1 MSEFS
6 SRLDPDGCL
15 SPKDA
20 KISSLD
26 NHLSIEMEKFRSRM
40 LICSEILQ
48 SMRQCDNQCDSVEKN
63 FQAITTKLLNLV
75 QAVHVSIY
83 KLDKFADH
91 HSGIGISGKIVAEA
105 IAPYCQP
112 CSQLQIENIL
122 KEEYQWGQD
131 TTGQILDLYTAGMTR
146 CEINL
151 AEIFAG
157 KAYLLVPIILSD
169 REPAHPLWGF
179 LTVYQ
184 CTAWS
189 GDSFQS
195 SWDQDDVLML
205 QQIAMQIEII
215 LQRENRSTRLLEQ
228 VREAEQSYAT
238 LYRWMEHYRY
248 LVEQIPN
255 VCYVSPITN
264 TPEFAYISPQLQTL
278 LGIHPSKWNAGFFNT
293 WAEYVHPD
301 DLDRVHQAVRHT
313 IETGSPFCC
322 EYRMIASDGKIIWL
336 RDTAHLGLATDGKTQ
351 VLRGSAFD
359 ISDRKESELRFQ
371 GIFNN
376 TFQFV
381 GLLSLDG
388 IFLEVNQTALDFGGI
403 THAEVIGKPIWET
416 YWLTISEA
424 TQNRMKQAV
433 QQAAQGEF
441 VRYEMD
447 IFGAGQ
453 TITTIDFS
461 IRPLTDESG
470 QVILLIPEG
479 RDISELKVIEQA
491 LRKSEASLAEAQRVA
506 SLGSWEWNILDD
518 EIIWSRE
525 MFNIFECDPAIPT
538 PKYEEHLQFFTI
550 SSQEK
555 LRQAVD
561 ETINTGKSYHLE
573 LDSQRSDVACRYVEA
588 IGHAEYDDQGQVVR
602 LYGTVQDISDRK
614 LAESKLLQNET
625 LLKLTLANAPV
636 GIATFDLEGKF
647 LMVNQG
653 FCNTFGYTE
662 AELLNMTALE
672 LTHPSSGEKTLA
684 ALNRLLDNEAI
695 SVKVEKQ
702 YIHKNGHAIDVIS
715 RFGLVRDENGKPI
728 QFVAGVEDITERNQ
742 TEAKLAAAK
751 VAESANKAKSEF
763 LAVMSHEL
771 RTPMN
776 AVIGMTEILGN
787 TPLTRQ
793 QQQYVATIRQ
803 GGEVLL
809 SVINNILD
817 FSRIESGHFELE
829 EHPFKLQQCIE
840 EVLELMSSRT
850 AEKFLEL
857 VTFVS
862 LDVPQQLIGDYTRL
876 RQILVNLVSNAI
888 KFTESGE
895 IIITVNSQLID
906 RETNTYELRFDIR
919 DTGIGIAP
927 EAIAKLF
934 KAFSQ
939 ADNSIARQYGGTGL
953 GLAICKQ
960 LCELM
965 GGEIGVSSIVGAGS
979 TFSFSIQVRAITED
993 VDITDAIALELRGK
1007 RILSVNTSATLQQAI
1022 ALYAQPWEMSVQ
1034 AAYSATDALQ
1044 FLTTSNFDAILV
1056 DRQLIESD
1064 GSQIDGLEL
1073 AKNIQ
1078 EIFPDL
1084 NLILL
1089 TPINVIL
1096 NEGNNVNSV
1105 YFGDYI
1111 TKPISV
1117 SKLYQAFCNVFIS
1130 KKARTFPNH
1139 ISPQPLYESDEILG
1153 DENFAKCY
1161 PFKILVV
1168 EDNPVNQKILLLMLE
1183 NLGYKAE
1190 ATENGQKAINAFLDR
1205 AYDLIFM
1212 DIQMPIMNG
1221 LTASK
1226 SIRQLPSQQPW
1237 IIGLSANAFSES
1249 RESAMSAGMNDY
1261 LTKPLKST
1269 SLIAALQRIPQQQH
1283 LVIDHS
1289 QPPIDLSI
1297 LSNLEDS
1304 VGTQNLDELINVYL
1318 DHSAQAIATMKEA
1331 FQDQDFVTMEAQ
1343 NHALKGGSATFGA
1356 TQLFSSCQ
1364 ALQSICKMLIKSN
1377 THTEEDI
1384 IKIASLLE
1392 NIEEQYN
1399 YVYQTFQSRGFNPLM
1414 L

>member
-1 MSEFS
+1 MNSPLD
-6 SRLDPDGCL
+6 LDPDRSL
-15 SPKDA
+15 STKDA

-26 NHLSIEMEKFRSRM
+26 NHSSIEMDKFRSRM

-48 SMRQCDNQCDSVEKN
+48 SMRHYDNQCDNVEKI
-63 FQAITTKLLNLV
+63 FQTITTKLLNLV

-83 KLDKFADH
+83 KLDKFADR
-91 HSGIGISGKIVAEA
+91 HSGIEISGKIIAEA
-105 IAPYCQP
+105 IAPQCQP
-112 CSQLQIENIL
+112 CSQFQLENIL
-122 KEEYQWGQD
+122 REEYQWGQD
-131 TTGQILDLYTAGMTR
+131 ITGQILDLYTAGMTR
-146 CEINL
+146 CELNL
-151 AEIFAG
+151 AEVFVG

-169 REPAHPLWGF
+169 REPEHPLWGF
-179 LTVYQ
+179 LTVHQ
-184 CTAWS
+184 CTAL
-189 GDSFQS
+189 GGKSFQS
-195 SWDQDDVLML
+195 SWDQDDALML

-228 VREAEQSYAT
+228 VKEAEQSYAT
-238 LYRWMEHYRY
+238 LYRWMENYRY

-264 TPEFAYISPQLQTL
+264 TSEFAYISPQLQTL
-278 LGIHPSKWNAGFFNT
+278 LGIDSSKWNAGFFNT

-301 DLDRVHQAVRHT
+301 DRDRVHQAVRHT
-313 IETGSPFCC
+313 IETGEPFCC
-322 EYRMIASDGKIIWL
+322 EYRMIARDGKIIWL
-336 RDTAHLGLATDGKTQ
+336 RDTAHLGLATDGKTK

-403 THAEVIGKPIWET
+403 THAEVIGQPIWET

-424 TQNRMKQAV
+424 TQNRIKQAV

-461 IRPLTDESG
+461 LRPLKDESG

-479 RDISELKVIEQA
+479 RDISELKATEKA
-491 LRKSEASLAEAQRVA
+491 LRKSEAMLAKAQQIAKIGNWEWSVA
-506 SLGSWEWNILDD
+506 DNIATWSNELFRIFGRDPKLGSP
-518 EIIWSRE
+518 S
-525 MFNIFECDPAIPT
+525 
-538 PKYEEHLQFFTI
+538 YEEVLQYYVEEDRQKHI
-550 SSQEK
+550 
-555 LRQAVD
+555 QAVD
-561 ETINTGKSYHLE
+561 NAVKNGGSYHLD
-573 LDSQRSDVACRYVEA
+573 LRVQKSDDSYIYIEA
-588 IGHAEYDDQGQVVR
+588 FGHAEYDDHGSIIN
-602 LYGTVQDISDRK
+602 LYGTAQDISDRK
-614 LAESKLLQNET
+614 LVEAKLLQSEA
-625 LLKLTLANAPV
+625 LLKLTLANVPI

-653 FCNTFGYTE
+653 FCTTFGYTE
-662 AELLNMTALE
+662 AELLAMTAIE
-672 LTHPSSGEKTLA
+672 LTHPNSVEKTLT
-684 ALNRLLDNEAI
+684 ALHRLIANEAT
-695 SVKVEKQ
+695 SGELEKQ

-728 QFVAGVEDITERNQ
+728 QFVAGVEDVTERKQ
-742 TEAKLAAAK
+742 TEAKLAAAR
-751 VAESANKAKSEF
+751 VAELSNKAKSEF

-776 AVIGMTEILGN
+776 AVIGMTEILES

-793 QQQYVATIRQ
+793 QQQYVTTIRQ

-829 EHPFKLQQCIE
+829 ERPFKLQQCIE

-857 VTFVS
+857 VPFVS

-895 IIITVNSQLID
+895 IIITVNSRLID
-906 RETNTYELRFDIR
+906 HQTNIYEVHFDVR

-927 EAIAKLF
+927 EAISKLF

-965 GGEIGVSSIVGAGS
+965 GGEIGVSSNVGKGS
-979 TFSFSIQVRAITED
+979 TFSFSIQVRAIIED
-993 VDITDAIALELRGK
+993 ADTTAIAPDLRGK
-1007 RILSVNTSATLQQAI
+1007 RILSVNTNSTLQQAI
-1022 ALYAQPWEMSVQ
+1022 ALYTQPWEMNLQ
-1034 AAYSATDALQ
+1034 AVYSAANALQ
-1044 FLTTSNFDAILV
+1044 SLTTSNFDVILI

-1064 GSQIDGLEL
+1064 GSQMDGLEL
-1073 AKNIQ
+1073 AKHIQ
-1078 EIFPDL
+1078 EIFPEL

-1089 TPINVIL
+1089 TPVNIIL
-1096 NEGNNVNSV
+1096 NENDNANLAC
-1105 YFGDYI
+1105 FGDYI
-1111 TKPISV
+1111 TKPISA
-1117 SKLYQAFCNVFIS
+1117 SKLYQAFCNIFSEKVPTIPQD
-1130 KKARTFPNH
+1130 ATNTRTQAPFA
-1139 ISPQPLYESDEILG
+1139 SDEILR
-1153 DENFAKCY
+1153 DENFAQCY

-1183 NLGYKAE
+1183 NLGYKAGF
-1190 ATENGQKAINAFLDR
+1190 TENGQKAINAFLDQ

-1261 LTKPLKST
+1261 LTKPLKTS
-1269 SLIAALQRIPQQQH
+1269 SLIAALQRIPQHQH
-1283 LVIDHS
+1283 LAIHS
-1289 QPPIDLSI
+1289 QPPVDLSI

-1318 DHSAQAIATMKEA
+1318 EHSAKAIATMKEA
-1331 FQDQDFVTMEAQ
+1331 FQAQDFVKIEAH
-1343 NHALKGGSATFGA
+1343 NHSLKGGSATFGA
-1356 TQLFSSCQ
+1356 AQLFSSCQ
-1364 ALQSICKMLIKSN
+1364 ALQSICKKLIKSN
-1377 THTEEDI
+1377 AHTEEDI
-1384 IKIASLLE
+1384 SKIASLLE
-1392 NIEEQYN
+1392 NIEDQYN
-1399 YVYQTFQSRGFNPLM
+1399 YVYQTFQSRGGSSPVL
-1414 L
+1414 

>member
-1 MSEFS
+1 
-6 SRLDPDGCL
+6 
-15 SPKDA
+15 
-20 KISSLD
+20 
-26 NHLSIEMEKFRSRM
+26 MEKFRSRM

-48 SMRQCDNQCDSVEKN
+48 SIRQYDSQFDNIEKT

-83 KLDKFADH
+83 KLNKFADH
-91 HSGIGISGKIVAEA
+91 RSGIGISGKIIAEA
-105 IAPYCQP
+105 IAPQCQP
-112 CSQLQIENIL
+112 CSQFQIENIL
-122 KEEYQWGQD
+122 REEYAWGQD

-169 REPAHPLWGF
+169 QEPENSLWGF
-179 LTVYQ
+179 LTVQQ
-184 CTAWS
+184 CTS
-189 GDSFQS
+189 LGGESFQS

-215 LQRENRSTRLLEQ
+215 LQRENRSTRLLER
-228 VREAEQSYAT
+228 VKEAEQSYAT

-255 VCYVSPITN
+255 VCYVSPIAN

-278 LGIHPSKWNAGFFNT
+278 LGVHPSKWNAGFFNT

-301 DLDRVHQAVRHT
+301 DRDRVHQAVRHT
-313 IETGSPFCC
+313 IETGEPFCC
-322 EYRMIASDGKIIWL
+322 EYRLIASDGKIIWL

-403 THAEVIGKPIWET
+403 THADVIGKPIWET
-416 YWLTISEA
+416 YWLAISKA

-461 IRPLTDESG
+461 IRPLKDEAG

-479 RDISELKVIEQA
+479 RDISELKEIEKT
-491 LRKSEASLAEAQRVA
+491 LRKSQSMLAKAQQIA
-506 SLGSWEWNILDD
+506 KLGNWEWNVIDRKT
-518 EIIWSRE
+518 IWSDE
-525 MFNIFECDPAIPT
+525 LFHIFGRDPNLGVPS
-538 PKYEEHLQFFTI
+538 YEEVLQYYVEEDRPKHI
-550 SSQEK
+550 
-555 LRQAVD
+555 QAV
-561 ETINTGKSYHLE
+561 ENAIKNGESYHLD
-573 LDSQRSDVACRYVEA
+573 LRVQQSDDSYIYIEVF
-588 IGHAEYDDQGQVVR
+588 GHAEYDDHGSIVN
-602 LYGTVQDISDRK
+602 LYGTAQDISDRK
-614 LAESKLLQNET
+614 LVEAKLLQSEA
-625 LLKLTLANAPV
+625 LLKLTLANVPI

-653 FCNTFGYTE
+653 FCQIFGYTE
-662 AELLNMTALE
+662 VELLNMTAIE
-672 LTHPSSGEKTLA
+672 LTHPNSIEKTLA
-684 ALNRLLDNEAI
+684 ALNRLLENEAT
-695 SVKVEKQ
+695 SGELEKQ

-715 RFGLVRDENGKPI
+715 RFGLVSDENGKPI
-728 QFVAGVEDITERNQ
+728 QFVAGVEDVTERKQ
-742 TEAKLAAAK
+742 TEAKLAAAQL
-751 VAESANKAKSEF
+751 AELSNKAKSEF

-776 AVIGMTEILGN
+776 AVIGMTEILES

-829 EHPFKLQQCIE
+829 ERPFKLQQCID

-857 VTFVS
+857 VPFVS

-895 IIITVNSQLID
+895 IIITVNSRLID
-906 RETNTYELRFDIR
+906 PQTNIYKLHFDVR

-927 EAIAKLF
+927 EAISKLF

-965 GGEIGVSSIVGAGS
+965 GGAIDVSSVVGEGS
-979 TFSFSIQVRAITED
+979 TFSFYIQVRAIIEEA
-993 VDITDAIALELRGK
+993 DATKISLELIGK
-1007 RILSVNTSATLQQAI
+1007 RILSVNTNATLQQAI
-1022 ALYAQPWEMSVQ
+1022 ALYTQPWEMNLETV
-1034 AAYSATDALQ
+1034 YSATDALQ
-1044 FLTTSNFDAILV
+1044 SLTTSNFDVILI
-1056 DRQLIESD
+1056 DRQIIESD
-1064 GSQIDGLEL
+1064 GSQMDGLEL
-1073 AKNIQ
+1073 AKHIQ
-1078 EIFPDL
+1078 EVFPEL

-1089 TPINVIL
+1089 TPVNIIL
-1096 NEGNNVNSV
+1096 NENDNADLAC
-1105 YFGDYI
+1105 FGDYI
-1111 TKPISV
+1111 TKPISA
-1117 SKLYQAFCNVFIS
+1117 SKLYQAFCNIFSEKVP
-1130 KKARTFPNH
+1130 TFSQETTNT
-1139 ISPQPLYESDEILG
+1139 STQALYASDEILR

-1183 NLGYKAE
+1183 NLGYKADS
-1190 ATENGQKAINAFLDR
+1190 TENGQKAINAFLDQ

-1226 SIRQLPSQQPW
+1226 SIRQLPSHKPW

-1249 RESAMSAGMNDY
+1249 RESAMKAGMNDY

-1297 LSNLEDS
+1297 LSTLEDS

-1318 DHSAQAIATMKEA
+1318 DHSAQAIATMKDA
-1331 FQDQDFVTMEAQ
+1331 FQTQDFVKIEAH

-1356 TQLFSSCQ
+1356 AQLFSSCQ
-1364 ALQSICKMLIKSN
+1364 ALESICKMLIKSKV
-1377 THTEEDI
+1377 HTEEDI
-1384 IKIASLLE
+1384 SKIASLLK
-1392 NIEEQYN
+1392 NIEDQYN
-1399 YVYQTFQSRGFNPLM
+1399 YVYQTFQSRGGSSPVL
-1414 L
+1414 

>member
-1 MSEFS
+1 MNFPLD
-6 SRLDPDGCL
+6 LDPDRCL
-15 SPKDA
+15 SSKDA

-26 NHLSIEMEKFRSRM
+26 NHSSIEMDKFRSRM
-40 LICSEILQ
+40 LMCSEILQ
-48 SMRQCDNQCDSVEKN
+48 SMRHYDNQCDNVEKI
-63 FQAITTKLLNLV
+63 FQTITTKLLNLV

-83 KLDKFADH
+83 KLDKFADR
-91 HSGIGISGKIVAEA
+91 HSGIGISGKIIAEA
-105 IAPYCQP
+105 IAPQCQP
-112 CSQLQIENIL
+112 CSQFQLENIL
-122 KEEYQWGQD
+122 REEYQWGQD
-131 TTGQILDLYTAGMTR
+131 ITGQILDLYTAGMTR
-146 CEINL
+146 CELNL
-151 AEIFAG
+151 AEVFVG

-169 REPAHPLWGF
+169 REPEHPLWGF
-179 LTVYQ
+179 LTVHQ
-184 CTAWS
+184 CTAL
-189 GDSFQS
+189 GGKSFQS
-195 SWDQDDVLML
+195 TWDQDDVLML
-205 QQIAMQIEII
+205 QQIAMQIEIL

-228 VREAEQSYAT
+228 VKDAEQSYAT
-238 LYRWMEHYRY
+238 LYRWMENYRY

-264 TPEFAYISPQLQTL
+264 TSEFAYISPQLQTL
-278 LGIHPSKWNAGFFNT
+278 LGIDSSKWNAGFFNT

-301 DLDRVHQAVRHT
+301 DRDRVQQAVRHT
-313 IETGSPFCC
+313 IETGAPFCS

-336 RDTAHLGLATDGKTQ
+336 RDTAHLGLATDGKTK

-403 THAEVIGKPIWET
+403 THADVIGKPIWET

-424 TQNRMKQAV
+424 TQNRIKQAV

-461 IRPLTDESG
+461 LRPLKDESG

-479 RDISELKVIEQA
+479 RDISELKATEKA
-491 LRKSEASLAEAQRVA
+491 LRKSEAMLAKAQQIA
-506 SLGSWEWNILDD
+506 KIGNWEWSVRDNITT
-518 EIIWSRE
+518 WSKE
-525 MFNIFECDPAIPT
+525 LFHIFGRDPKLGAPT
-538 PKYEEHLQFFTI
+538 YEEVLQYYVEEDRQKHI
-550 SSQEK
+550 
-555 LRQAVD
+555 QAVD
-561 ETINTGKSYHLE
+561 NAVKNGGSYHLD
-573 LDSQRSDVACRYVEA
+573 LRVQKSDDSYIYIEA
-588 IGHAEYDDQGQVVR
+588 FGHAEYDDHGSIIN
-602 LYGTVQDISDRK
+602 LYGTAQDISDRK
-614 LAESKLLQNET
+614 L
-625 LLKLTLANAPV
+625 V
-636 GIATFDLEGKF
+636 
-647 LMVNQG
+647 
-653 FCNTFGYTE
+653 
-662 AELLNMTALE
+662 
-672 LTHPSSGEKTLA
+672 
-684 ALNRLLDNEAI
+684 
-695 SVKVEKQ
+695 
-702 YIHKNGHAIDVIS
+702 
-715 RFGLVRDENGKPI
+715 
-728 QFVAGVEDITERNQ
+728 
-742 TEAKLAAAK
+742 EAKLAAARL
-751 VAESANKAKSEF
+751 AEMSNKAKSEF

-776 AVIGMTEILGN
+776 AVIGMTEILES

-829 EHPFKLQQCIE
+829 ERPFKLQQCIE

-857 VTFVS
+857 VPFVS

-876 RQILVNLVSNAI
+876 RQIFVNLVSNAI

-895 IIITVNSQLID
+895 IIITVNSRLID
-906 RETNTYELRFDIR
+906 HQTNTYELHFDVS

-927 EAIAKLF
+927 EAISKLF

-965 GGEIGVSSIVGAGS
+965 GGAIGVSSNVGKGS
-979 TFSFSIQVRAITED
+979 TFSFSIQVRAIIED
-993 VDITDAIALELRGK
+993 ADIQAFAPELIGK
-1007 RILSVNTSATLQQAI
+1007 RILSVNTNSTLQQAI
-1022 ALYAQPWEMSVQ
+1022 ALYTQPWEMNLQ
-1034 AAYSATDALQ
+1034 AVYSATDALQ
-1044 FLTTSNFDAILV
+1044 SLTTSNFDVILI

-1064 GSQIDGLEL
+1064 GSQMDGLEL
-1073 AKNIQ
+1073 AKHIQ
-1078 EIFPDL
+1078 EIFPEL

-1089 TPINVIL
+1089 TPVNIIL
-1096 NEGNNVNSV
+1096 NENDNANLAC
-1105 YFGDYI
+1105 FGDYI
-1111 TKPISV
+1111 TKPISA
-1117 SKLYQAFCNVFIS
+1117 SKLYQAFCNIFS
-1130 KKARTFPNH
+1130 KKVPTFPQDATNT
-1139 ISPQPLYESDEILG
+1139 STQAPYTSDEILR

-1183 NLGYKAE
+1183 NLGYKAGS
-1190 ATENGQKAINAFLDR
+1190 TENGQKAINAFLDQ

-1261 LTKPLKST
+1261 LTKPLKTT
-1269 SLIAALQRIPQQQH
+1269 SLIAALQRIPQHQH
-1283 LVIDHS
+1283 LAIHS
-1289 QPPIDLSI
+1289 QPPVDLSI
-1297 LSNLEDS
+1297 LSSLEDS

-1318 DHSAQAIATMKEA
+1318 EHSAKAIATMKEA
-1331 FQDQDFVTMEAQ
+1331 FQTHDFVKIEAH

-1356 TQLFSSCQ
+1356 AQLFSSCQ

-1377 THTEEDI
+1377 AHTEEDI
-1384 IKIASLLE
+1384 SKIASLLE
-1392 NIEEQYN
+1392 NIEDQYN
-1399 YVYQTFQSRGFNPLM
+1399 YVYQTFQSRGGSPPVL
-1414 L
+1414 

>member
-6 SRLDPDGCL
+6 SRLDPDRFS
-15 SPKDA
+15 SPKHE

-40 LICSEILQ
+40 LICLEILQ
-48 SMRQCDNQCDSVEKN
+48 SMRQYNHQCDNVEKN
-63 FQAITTKLLNLV
+63 FQAITTKLLNLF

-83 KLDKFADH
+83 KLNKFSDRH
-91 HSGIGISGKIVAEA
+91 GKKEITGQIIAEA
-105 IAPYCQP
+105 IAPHCQP

-122 KEEYQWGQD
+122 LSEYQWGKD
-131 TTGQILDLYTAGMTR
+131 ATEQILDLYTAGMTR

-157 KAYLLVPIILSD
+157 KAYLLVPIVLSDVLSD
-169 REPAHPLWGF
+169 REPEHLLWGF
-179 LTVYQ
+179 LIVYQ
-184 CTAWS
+184 CTAW
-189 GDSFQS
+189 GGEVFQS

-215 LQRENRSTRLLEQ
+215 LQRENHRTRLQEQ
-228 VREAEQSYAT
+228 VKEAEQSYAT
-238 LYRWMEHYRY
+238 MYRWMEHYRY

-264 TPEFAYISPQLQTL
+264 TSEFAYISPQLQPL
-278 LGIHPSKWNAGFFNT
+278 LGIHPSKWNAGFFNS

-301 DLDRVHQAVRHT
+301 DRDRVHQLVHHT
-313 IETGSPFCC
+313 IETGEPFCC
-322 EYRMIASDGKIIWL
+322 EYRMIASDGRIIWVH
-336 RDTAHLGLATDGKTQ
+336 DTAHLGLAKDGKTK

-359 ISDRKESELRFQ
+359 ISDRKL
-371 GIFNN
+371 
-376 TFQFV
+376 V
-381 GLLSLDG
+381 
-388 IFLEVNQTALDFGGI
+388 
-403 THAEVIGKPIWET
+403 
-416 YWLTISEA
+416 
-424 TQNRMKQAV
+424 
-433 QQAAQGEF
+433 
-441 VRYEMD
+441 
-447 IFGAGQ
+447 
-453 TITTIDFS
+453 
-461 IRPLTDESG
+461 
-470 QVILLIPEG
+470 
-479 RDISELKVIEQA
+479 
-491 LRKSEASLAEAQRVA
+491 EAQ
-506 SLGSWEWNILDD
+506 
-518 EIIWSRE
+518 
-525 MFNIFECDPAIPT
+525 
-538 PKYEEHLQFFTI
+538 
-550 SSQEK
+550 
-555 LRQAVD
+555 
-561 ETINTGKSYHLE
+561 
-573 LDSQRSDVACRYVEA
+573 
-588 IGHAEYDDQGQVVR
+588 
-602 LYGTVQDISDRK
+602 
-614 LAESKLLQNET
+614 LLQNET
-625 LLKLTLANAPV
+625 LLKLTLSNAPV

-653 FCNTFGYTE
+653 FTRIFGYSSE
-662 AELLNMTALE
+662 EFLNMNNRQLI
-672 LTHPSSGEKTLA
+672 HPDDAEKTLT
-684 ALNRLLDNEAI
+684 ALNRLIVNEVT
-695 SVKVEKQ
+695 SVKLKKQ
-702 YIHKNGHAIDVIS
+702 YIHKWGHTINVIS
-715 RFGLVRDENGKPI
+715 RYGLVRNEHGKPI
-728 QFVAGVEDITERNQ
+728 QFVGVVEDVTKRKQAEV
-742 TEAKLAAAK
+742 KLAAAK
-751 VAESANKAKSEF
+751 IAESANRAKSEF

-817 FSRIESGHFELE
+817 FSRIESGHFEIE
-829 EHPFKLQQCIE
+829 EHPFKLQQCIQ

-895 IIITVNSQLID
+895 IVITVNARLID

-965 GGEIGVSSIVGAGS
+965 GGEISVSSTVGAGS
-979 TFSFSIQVRAITED
+979 TFSFSIRASAITENAD
-993 VDITDAIALELRGK
+993 TTSLLLPELIGK
-1007 RILSVNTSATLQQAI
+1007 RVLSVNTNLTLQQAI
-1022 ALYAQPWEMSVQ
+1022 ALYTQPWGMRVQ

-1044 FLTTSNFDAILV
+1044 SLTTSSFEAILI
-1056 DRQLIESD
+1056 DRQLTESD

-1073 AKNIQ
+1073 AKHIQ
-1078 EIFPDL
+1078 GIFPEL

-1089 TPINVIL
+1089 TPVNIFL
-1096 NEGNNVNSV
+1096 NENDHANLAC
-1105 YFGDYI
+1105 FKDYI

-1117 SKLYQAFCNVFIS
+1117 SKLYQAFCNVFNVS
-1130 KKARTFPNH
+1130 EKVTTFPQAITN
-1139 ISPQPLYESDEILG
+1139 ISSQSLYASNEILR
-1153 DENFAKCY
+1153 DENFANSY

-1168 EDNPVNQKILLLMLE
+1168 EDNPVNHKILLLMLE
-1183 NLGYKAE
+1183 NLGYRADSVD
-1190 ATENGQKAINAFLDR
+1190 NGQKAINAVSSQ

-1212 DIQMPIMNG
+1212 DIQMPIMDG

-1226 SIRQLPSQQPW
+1226 NIRQLTTQQPW

-1249 RESAMSAGMNDY
+1249 RESALGAGMNDY
-1261 LTKPLKST
+1261 LTKPLKTT
-1269 SLIAALQRIPQQQH
+1269 SLIAALQKIPQHQH
-1283 LVIDHS
+1283 LVIEHS

-1304 VGTQNLDELINVYL
+1304 VGTQNLDELITVYL
-1318 DHSAQAIATMKEA
+1318 EHSAKAIATMKTA
-1331 FQDQDFVTMEAQ
+1331 FQTQDFVKMEAH
-1343 NHALKGGSATFGA
+1343 NHSLKGGSATFGA
-1356 TQLFSSCQ
+1356 TQLLSSCQ
-1364 ALQSICKMLIKSN
+1364 ALQSICKMLIRSN
-1377 THTEEDI
+1377 AYTEEDI
-1384 IKIASLLE
+1384 SKIAILLE
-1392 NIEEQYN
+1392 NIEDQYN
-1399 YVYQTFQSRGFNPLM
+1399 YVYQTFQTRGFNPPM

>member
-184 CTAWS
+184 CTAWG

-301 DLDRVHQAVRHT
+301 DRDRVHQAVRHT

-381 GLLSLDG
+381 GLLSADG
-388 IFLEVNQTALDFGGI
+388 IFLEVNQTALNFGGI
-403 THAEVIGKPIWET
+403 TRAEVIGKPIWET
-416 YWLTISEA
+416 YWLSISEA

-433 QQAAQGEF
+433 HQAAQGEF
-441 VRYEMD
+441 VRYEVD
-447 IFGAGQ
+447 VFGAGQ
-453 TITTIDFS
+453 SITTIDFS
-461 IRPLTDESG
+461 IRPLKDESG

-479 RDISELKVIEQA
+479 RDISELKAIEKA
-491 LRKSEASLAEAQRVA
+491 LRKSEAMLAKAQQIA
-506 SLGSWEWNILDD
+506 KIGNWEWSVIDNITT
-518 EIIWSRE
+518 WSNE
-525 MFNIFECDPAIPT
+525 LFHIFGRA
-538 PKYEEHLQFFTI
+538 PKLGAPSYEDVLQYYVEEDRQKHI
-550 SSQEK
+550 
-555 LRQAVD
+555 QAVD
-561 ETINTGKSYHLE
+561 KAIKDGSSYHLD
-573 LDSQRSDVACRYVEA
+573 LRIQKTDGSYIYIEA

-602 LYGTVQDISDRK
+602 LYGTAQDISDRK
-614 LAESKLLQNET
+614 LVEAKLLQSEA
-625 LLKLTLANAPV
+625 LLKLTIANAPV

-653 FCNTFGYTE
+653 FTKIFGYSSE
-662 AELLNMTALE
+662 ELLNMNKFE
-672 LTHPSSGEKTLA
+672 LTHPDDVAKTLT
-684 ALNRLLDNEAI
+684 ALNRLIENEVT
-695 SVKVEKQ
+695 SVKIKKQ
-702 YIHKNGHAIDVIS
+702 YIHKRGHAINVIS
-715 RFGLVRDENGKPI
+715 RYGLVRDEHGKPI
-728 QFVAGVEDITERNQ
+728 QFVGVVEDVTKRKQAEV
-742 TEAKLAAAK
+742 KLAAAK
-751 VAESANKAKSEF
+751 IAESQNKAKSEF

-895 IIITVNSQLID
+895 IIIKVNSRLID

-960 LCELM
+960 LCERM

-979 TFSFSIQVRAITED
+979 IFSFSIQVRAITED
-993 VDITDAIALELRGK
+993 ADTTDVIAPELRGK

-1226 SIRQLPSQQPW
+1226 SIRQLPIQQPW

-1318 DHSAQAIATMKEA
+1318 DHSAQAIAIMKEA
-1331 FQDQDFVTMEAQ
+1331 FQTQDFVTIEAQ

-1356 TQLFSSCQ
+1356 IQLFSSCQ
-1364 ALQSICKMLIKSN
+1364 ALQSLCMMLIKSN
-1377 THTEEDI
+1377 AHTKEDI
-1384 IKIASLLE
+1384 SKIASLLE
-1392 NIEEQYN
+1392 NIEDQYN
-1399 YVYQTFQSRGFNPLM
+1399 YVYQTFQSRGFNSLV